1 MKENGRDKRSKFLW
15 KNELG
20 LKKLNRNT
28 HTHTE
33 NRPSSYKL
41 YKNFGEKFKFF
52 QNCRTIGILFLIRN
66 ANTTEYLQLVIRHSS
81 WKSSSQ
87 NEGKFNDW
95 NLAKHT

>member
-1 MKENGRDKRSKFLW
+1 MKENGRDERSKLLW

-28 HTHTE
+28 HTQ

-41 YKNFGEKFKFF
+41 YKNFGEKFKVFD
-52 QNCRTIGILFLIRN
+52 NCRTIGISFLIRN

-81 WKSSSQ
+81 WKSSS
-87 NEGKFNDW
+87 
-95 NLAKHT
+95 